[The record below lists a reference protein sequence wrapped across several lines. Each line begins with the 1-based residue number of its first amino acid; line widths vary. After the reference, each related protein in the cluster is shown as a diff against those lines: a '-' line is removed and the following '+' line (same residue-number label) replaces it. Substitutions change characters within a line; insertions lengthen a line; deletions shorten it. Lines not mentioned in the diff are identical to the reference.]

1 MLEVILRNG
10 RRPIIAFAVLVALV
24 LTNLGIAVSHHPLGD
39 PTAIHHGDIFAHA
52 DHDHDDDDAGDDN
65 GKEDSSTKTQKSA
78 LGHNAVDH
86 SHVTAGAPPAGM
98 SLSHT
103 NARDWHAKAAPFAD
117 PKPLSNL
124 DRPPKPAV
132 FA

>member
-52 DHDHDDDDAGDDN
+52 DHDHDHDDDVE
-65 GKEDSSTKTQKSA
+65 KDSNSPVKKSA

-86 SHVTAGAPPAGM
+86 SHVTADAPPAGM
-98 SLSHT
+98 SLSYA
-103 NARDWHAKAAPFAD
+103 NARDWHAKVAPFAD

-124 DRPPKPAV
+124 DRPPKPVV